1 MIATSMSLLQHV
13 CSVPIARAMRPR
25 SVTVISSR
33 SLSATTSSSSTPSR
47 ASQVD
52 PHVLLG
58 MSEPELQ
65 QVAIDLG
72 QGRLFA
78 IFFVQFCILVT
89 YVSFVCAPFFSWELV
104 PLVFRN
110 DLQEAG
116 WKVGRSP
123 IFQTVTAA
131 DGTVKLLI
139 RLEDNRLIETV
150 GIPVEDE
157 KGSMRL
163 TACISSQVGCP
174 LRCSFCAT
182 GKGGFSRNL
191 QRHEI
196 VEQVLAIEEI
206 FKHRVTNVVFMG
218 MGEPMLNL
226 KSVLEAHRCLNKD
239 VQIGQRMITIS
250 TVGVPNTIKKL
261 ASHKLQSTL
270 ALSLHAPNQKLRET
284 IVPSAKSYPLEA
296 IMKDCK
302 EYFLETSRRVSFE
315 YTLLAEVND
324 RVEHAKELAELLH
337 QWGRGH
343 HVNLIPFNPIQG
355 SDYKRPYKKAVQAF
369 AAVLESRKITVS
381 VRQTRGLDASAACGQ
396 LRNEFQKS
404 PLVINSDSLES
415 QPENVASKTKIEAEY
430 SLSLELL
437 VDLVKIEDQ
446 LLFLIGYVMRGY
458 SPPHY
463 SSPRRGYGGRERS
476 PPRRGYGG
484 GGGYGR
490 SKEQNSGSLLV
501 RNIPLDC
508 RPEELRGLFERFGAV
523 RDVYIPKDYRTG
535 YSLEPLKEPI
545 LSSSRLTDDLVSMNV
560 REPRG
565 FGFVQFVDPYDAME
579 AQHHMN
585 GQVFGKRQMFVV
597 VAAETRKRPEEMR
610 HRARVSGPSDYG
622 GRTSY
627 SQLITALYQYASG
640 RSHSR
645 SLSRS
650 PHPYHASRSR
660 YRSRSYSPA
669 LKQRNYS
676 PSPERRYADHLRFPR
691 GPPPEREGGH
701 RCRSY
706 SPCYGRGDDL
716 NINNNGF
723 GKSCKK
729 TKYFICYLSVEV
741 MSEGDECTLKS
752 RELGSRLM
760 VDPQVHL
767 MEEDL
772 GRLTYHQGLL
782 DRAMSSLCARV
793 NTVFCMHQ
801 QIVVRL
807 VLPCV
812 DELEHLKIF

>member
-1 MIATSMSLLQHV
+1 MAISMSLLQHV

-33 SLSATTSSSSTPSR
+33 NLSTTTSSSSTPSR

-65 QVAIDLG
+65 QLATDLG
-72 QGRLFA
+72 QQSYRGKQLHHLIYQRKVKE
-78 IFFVQFCILVT
+78 IQD
-89 YVSFVCAPFFSWELV
+89 FSQL

-163 TACISSQVGCP
+163 TACVSSQVGCP

-196 VEQVLAIEEI
+196 VEQVLAVEEI

-284 IVPSAKSYPLEA
+284 IVPSAKSYPLDA

-315 YTLLAEVND
+315 YALLAGVND

-355 SDYKRPYKKAVQAF
+355 SDYKRPHKKAIQAF
-369 AAVLESRKITVS
+369 AAVLESRKITRMLQSRADANQSLVGCVS
-381 VRQTRGLDASAACGQ
+381 DGISHLSLPQSARILLLDDQASWCLQACSLWCNLEFASA
-396 LRNEFQKS
+396 LRLQK
-404 PLVINSDSLES
+404 
-415 QPENVASKTKIEAEY
+415 
-430 SLSLELL
+430 
-437 VDLVKIEDQ
+437 
-446 LLFLIGYVMRGY
+446 
-458 SPPHY
+458 
-463 SSPRRGYGGRERS
+463 
-476 PPRRGYGG
+476 
-484 GGGYGR
+484 
-490 SKEQNSGSLLV
+490 
-501 RNIPLDC
+501 
-508 RPEELRGLFERFGAV
+508 
-523 RDVYIPKDYRTG
+523 
-535 YSLEPLKEPI
+535 
-545 LSSSRLTDDLVSMNV
+545 
-560 REPRG
+560 
-565 FGFVQFVDPYDAME
+565 
-579 AQHHMN
+579 
-585 GQVFGKRQMFVV
+585 
-597 VAAETRKRPEEMR
+597 
-610 HRARVSGPSDYG
+610 
-622 GRTSY
+622 
-627 SQLITALYQYASG
+627 
-640 RSHSR
+640 
-645 SLSRS
+645 
-650 PHPYHASRSR
+650 
-660 YRSRSYSPA
+660 
-669 LKQRNYS
+669 
-676 PSPERRYADHLRFPR
+676 
-691 GPPPEREGGH
+691 
-701 RCRSY
+701 
-706 SPCYGRGDDL
+706 
-716 NINNNGF
+716 
-723 GKSCKK
+723 
-729 TKYFICYLSVEV
+729 
-741 MSEGDECTLKS
+741 
-752 RELGSRLM
+752 
-760 VDPQVHL
+760 
-767 MEEDL
+767 
-772 GRLTYHQGLL
+772 
-782 DRAMSSLCARV
+782 
-793 NTVFCMHQ
+793 
-801 QIVVRL
+801 
-807 VLPCV
+807 
-812 DELEHLKIF
+812 